1 MKAQSGLRNILA
13 GFSLLVLGLFL
24 ISCGVVEAPPDSTPP
39 AAHETSVA
47 PQATSIPTWLALEQI
62 DSLLQDT
69 FSGNLAYNA
78 PQEMRRDETR
88 NIQLLISPVLTSDE
102 LEQLIT
108 ETDPVVSAAVSL
120 TPRMKAELRSA
131 SPGSFDILALHDNPE
146 QLLTNV
152 EPTEWNWAVTAREE
166 GQHSLVLT
174 VYRLVEYDNQEYWRQ
189 LSYTN
194 NIEVRVTLGQRLM
207 AFDWYWLGGIVLAGL
222 LIPAIWRWLDR
233 LKKSRPDQA
242 DKDA

>member
-1 MKAQSGLRNILA
+1 MA
-13 GFSLLVLGLFL
+13 GFSLLILSLSL
-24 ISCGVVEAPPDSTPP
+24 ISCGTVASTLDATPP

-62 DSLLQDT
+62 DTLLQDT

-78 PQEMRRDETR
+78 PQEMRLDETR

-152 EPTEWNWAVTAREE
+152 EPTEWNWTVTAREQ

-194 NIEVRVTLGQRLM
+194 NIEVKVTLGQRLM
-207 AFDWYWLGGIVLAGL
+207 AFDWYWLAGIVLAGL
-222 LIPAIWRWLDR
+222 LIPAVWRWLDR
-233 LKKSRPDQA
+233 SKKGETGQ
-242 DKDA
+242 KEKN